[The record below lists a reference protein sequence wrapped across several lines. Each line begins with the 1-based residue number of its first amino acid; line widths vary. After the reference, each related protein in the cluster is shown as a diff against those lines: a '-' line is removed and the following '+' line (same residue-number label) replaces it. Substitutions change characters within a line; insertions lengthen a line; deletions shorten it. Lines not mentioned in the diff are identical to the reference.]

1 MSDTRQDAVLYLSPV
16 EQLADERRSDISRRP
31 GDQKSGSFHGQKKAA
46 LANTGAA
53 FIISFRN
60 ILLQFLLHLD
70 DLVAFDGVAHFNVIV
85 VFNGQA
91 AFQSG
96 AYFLDIVLEALE

>member
-1 MSDTRQDAVLYLSPV
+1 MRCCTFPRLSNWRMRGDPV
-16 EQLADERRSDISRRP
+16 FPVAPVIRKVDLFMV
-31 GDQKSGSFHGQKKAA
+31 KKKAA

-53 FIISFRN
+53 FMISFRN